1 MTEVK
6 EVLHQILGVPG
17 AIGALVYSA
26 EGAVLASDFPDQ
38 YAAGTL
44 QSMVQLLSEDFLV
57 QQALEGKG
65 GGLDLRFNGGRVVL
79 RPVSK
84 GAILALCS
92 GSVNVQLMNLA
103 LLQAAHRLEKA
114 PPAAP
119 STPPSRKMPAVSV
132 ATTRSVVLGQLK
144 QVFLGSIG
152 PIGELLF
159 SRIHADWS
167 AGADPRNLRDFVNL
181 LAQELDEPS
190 DRRAF
195 IQEANAII
203 G

>member
-1 MTEVK
+1 MTEAK

-17 AIGALVYSA
+17 AIGALVFST
-26 EGAVLASDFPDQ
+26 EGEVLASDFPDH
-38 YAAGTL
+38 YSAGTI
-44 QSMVQLLSEDFLV
+44 QNMVQLLSEDFLV
-57 QQALEGKG
+57 QQALEGEG
-65 GGLDLRFNGGRVVL
+65 GGLDLRFNGGRVIL
-79 RPVSK
+79 RPVPK

-92 GSVNVQLMNLA
+92 GSVNAQLMNLA

-114 PPAAP
+114 PPTAPAAASP
-119 STPPSRKMPAVSV
+119 RKPPAVTV

-144 QVFLGSIG
+144 LAFLGSIG
-152 PIGELLF
+152 PIGEFLF

-167 AGADPRNLRDFVNL
+167 AGADPRNLRDFANL

-190 DRRAF
+190 DRKVF

>member
-1 MTEVK
+1 MTEAK
-6 EVLHQILGVPG
+6 EILHQILGVPG
-17 AIGALVYSA
+17 AIGALIYST
-26 EGAVLASDFPDQ
+26 EGEVLASDFPGQ
-38 YAAGTL
+38 YAAGTI

-57 QQALEGKG
+57 QQALEREG
-65 GGLDLRFNGGRVVL
+65 GGLDLRFNGGRVIL

-114 PPAAP
+114 PPTAP
-119 STPPSRKMPAVSV
+119 TPKPPAVSV

-144 QVFLGSIG
+144 QAFLGSIG

-167 AGADPRNLRDFVNL
+167 AGADPRNLRDFANL

-190 DRRAF
+190 DRKVF

>member
-1 MTEVK
+1 MMEAK
-6 EVLHQILGVPG
+6 EILHQILGVPG
-17 AIGALVYSA
+17 AIGALVYST
-26 EGAVLASDFPDQ
+26 EGTVLASDFPDQ
-38 YAAGTL
+38 YAAGTI

-57 QQALEGKG
+57 QQALEGEG
-65 GGLDLRFNGGRVVL
+65 GGLDLRFNGGRVIL
-79 RPVSK
+79 RPVPK

-114 PPAAP
+114 PPTAP
-119 STPPSRKMPAVSV
+119 PRKPPAVSV

-144 QVFLGSIG
+144 QAFLGSIG

-167 AGADPRNLRDFVNL
+167 AGADPRNLWDFANL
-181 LAQELDEPS
+181 LAQELDDPS
-190 DRRAF
+190 DRKVF